1 MTMETYK
8 PNTADIKALRE
19 ATLAG
24 MSDCKKAL
32 EETGGDME
40 AARDWLRT
48 KGLASAAKRADRVA
62 SAGIIW
68 SAVRSDGQVGAL
80 VEVNSESDFVA
91 NNELF
96 RAFVQDLAQHVVD
109 GNPTGVDDP
118 NNPNVAGESLL
129 NMNWKG
135 NPQQNVESE
144 LGALVGTIG
153 ENLVIRRFARF
164 DLGGTPGYIDS
175 YIHLGGKVGVLV
187 EFEVSDQSCL
197 TNPKFEEF
205 RKDVAMHIAAS
216 NPEYVYKE
224 QITEDVIAR
233 ERKIA
238 EERTR
243 EEGKPE
249 HVIPGIV
256 EGRVKKWMSEVVLVM
271 QAYVKEPDK
280 NVEQYITESGKVL
293 GGAVKVRRFVRY
305 QLGA

>member
-1 MTMETYK
+1 MEMTYK
-8 PNTADIKALRE
+8 PSPADIKALRE

-32 EETGGDME
+32 EETNGDME

-48 KGLASAAKRADRVA
+48 KGLASAAKRADRAA
-62 SAGIIW
+62 SAGMIW
-68 SAVRSDGQVGAL
+68 SAISENRQIGAL

-91 NNELF
+91 NNEVF
-96 RAFVQDLAQHVVD
+96 QEFVRDLAQLVVD
-109 GNPTGVDDP
+109 QNPTGVEDP
-118 NNPNVAGESLL
+118 GNPNIPGESLL
-129 NMNWKG
+129 NLNWKG
-135 NPQQNVESE
+135 NPQVNVGLE
-144 LGALVGTIG
+144 LGGLLGKMG
-153 ENLVIRRFARF
+153 ENIVIRRFTRF
-164 DLGGTPGYIDS
+164 DLAGTPGAVDS

-187 EFEVSDQSCL
+187 EFEVSDVSCL
-197 TNPKFEEF
+197 SHPDFEAF

-224 QITEDVIAR
+224 QITEDALAR

-256 EGRVKKWMSEVVLVM
+256 EGRIKKWMSEVVLVM
-271 QAYVKEPDK
+271 QQYVKEPDK
-280 NVEQYITESGKVL
+280 NVEQYITESGKAL

-305 QLGA
+305 ALGG

>member
-1 MTMETYK
+1 MTNTYK
-8 PNTADIKALRE
+8 PSPAEIKTLRE

-32 EETGGDME
+32 EETGGDLE

-68 SAVRSDGQVGAL
+68 SAISPDGQVGAL

-91 NNELF
+91 NNDTF
-96 RAFVQDLAQHVVD
+96 RQFVADLAQLVVD
-109 GNPTGVDDP
+109 EHPTGVDDP
-118 NNPNVAGESLL
+118 NNPNIPGESLL
-129 NMNWKG
+129 NTNWKG
-135 NPQQNVESE
+135 DPQVNVEKQ
-144 LGALVGTIG
+144 LGGLIAAIG
-153 ENLVIRRFARF
+153 ENLVVRRFSRF
-164 DLGGTPGYIDS
+164 DLGGNTGAVDS

-187 EFEVSDQSCL
+187 EFEVSDPAVL
-197 TNPKFEEF
+197 GKPEFEAF

-224 QITEDVIAR
+224 QITEDALAR

-238 EERTR
+238 EDRTR

-256 EGRVKKWMSEVVLVM
+256 EGRVKKWMNDVVLIM
-271 QAYVKEPDK
+271 QPFVKEPDK
-280 NVEQYITESGKVL
+280 NVETFITESGKAL

-305 QLGA
+305 ALGA